1 MNILI
6 RQSLIENKVIKD
18 KNNTQFGETLEEFVW
33 INNQIQSIILSKENI
48 IPSVINLEISA
59 NKENMCKT
67 LAYYL
72 VNIFLLSTDEKLIN
86 STTLECL
93 STGNQMNT
101 RGISEMFS
109 ILKNNLVQIENEFN
123 QLYIKNSINLQSF
136 KDKIS
141 DPILLAANQ
150 NIEYI
155 LPTMSKI
162 YKHLL
167 YSDGLSLYES
177 IIALQDLLIFIT
189 LFSTIST
196 ILVYFNFYWFNIR
209 KNENT
214 IVLFE
219 KMILNSI
226 NY

>member
-1 MNILI
+1 M
-6 RQSLIENKVIKD
+6 ENKVFKG
-18 KNNTQFGETLEEFVW
+18 KNNTQFDETLEEFVW
-33 INNQIQSIILSKENI
+33 INNQIQSIILSKEKI
-48 IPSVINLEISA
+48 IPSVTELEISA

-67 LAYYL
+67 LAYYY
-72 VNIFLLSTDEKLIN
+72 VNHILSSSDDNLIN

-101 RGISEMFS
+101 RGISEMFN
-109 ILKNNLVQIENEFN
+109 ILKNNLAQIEKEFTR
-123 QLYIKNSINLQSF
+123 LYTNNSITFKSF
-136 KDKIS
+136 KDKMS

-155 LPTMSKI
+155 LPSMSKI

-167 YSDGLSLYES
+167 FSDGLSLYES
-177 IIALQDLLIFIT
+177 IISLQDLLIFIT